1 MSKCDYCCYRPSSL
15 QINCLKCSP
24 SRSINI
30 CFKCSINV
38 NQLREHSKHHP
49 LSTYQLVDIPLDE
62 NNLSEW
68 LCNDEINLIEIIET
82 CGLGNWSDVALKM
95 KRNSF
100 DCQNHFEDIY
110 LSRSTSSY
118 SICFQSFQNSKQL
131 IGENTINPQDYQFKS
146 LIYPPMLIDHEQ
158 QKTLT
163 YMPQRD
169 EYEREYLNQA
179 ENRLP
184 ILNNDEQG
192 NDQQQQQDGSR
203 LLLHKA
209 KLALLRSYAQI
220 IRRRLQ
226 LKHFIRDYAIGF
238 NYSPD
243 QDMDLHQIS
252 RFLSADE
259 YERLIFNHRRIR
271 NLLEELGCSTSSNG
285 HNDQSH
291 SKGKKVHQ

>member
-1 MSKCDYCCYRPSSL
+1 MLKCDYCCSRPSSL
-15 QINCLKCSP
+15 EMKCLKCSP

-38 NQLREHSKHHP
+38 NQLREHAKQHP
-49 LSTYQLVDIPLDE
+49 LSTYELVDIPLDE
-62 NNLSEW
+62 NNLTEW

-82 CGLGNWSDVALKM
+82 CGLGNWSDIGLKM
-95 KRNSF
+95 SKNSF

-110 LSRSTSSY
+110 LSRSNSSY

-131 IGENTINPQDYQFKS
+131 IGENEINEKDFQTKS
-146 LIYPPMLIDHEQ
+146 LIYPPMLIDSEQ

-184 ILNNDEQG
+184 ILNNDEQF
-192 NDQQQQQDGSR
+192 NEHQQQQQPQDGST

-243 QDMDLHQIS
+243 QQ
-252 RFLSADE
+252 
-259 YERLIFNHRRIR
+259 LIFI
-271 NLLEELGCSTSSNG
+271 LFYFIF
-285 HNDQSH
+285 
-291 SKGKKVHQ
+291 